1 MLSLP
6 VSSLFYP
13 CEHVQCLIGSV
24 TGLMRDGKSI
34 AGERVPSLWISV
46 DYGRF
51 EIDLRTQYGGSP
63 PHGGE
68 PMSPVTIQATAG
80 GIVVLQKTWNW
91 LLSLRSLTRE
101 SRWRCHRSR
110 SGLRH

>member
-1 MLSLP
+1 M
-6 VSSLFYP
+6 SSLFYP
-13 CEHVQCLIGSV
+13 CEPVQCLIGIV
-24 TGLMRDGKSI
+24 TGLMWDGKSI
-34 AGERVPSLWISV
+34 AGERVPSLWIILII
-46 DYGRF
+46 GLIGNRF
-51 EIDLRTQYGGSP
+51 ANTIWRLPSP
-63 PHGGE
+63 WWGADV
-68 PMSPVTIQATAG
+68 PVTIQATAE